1 MNIFISGAN
10 GGTGRPAVEQA
21 LAAGHKVT
29 ALVRDPAKLPITHPN
44 LKVISGDIMQLKTFV
59 NFLQGQDVVVSAIGV
74 TGGSLLNDK
83 PTTLYSQG
91 SVNLL
96 AAMEQY
102 GVTRIF
108 CISASAVEVSPELH
122 PFIRFITKY
131 VIQKLLKH
139 MYADIR
145 LMEYILRA
153 SDADWTIIRPPQLTY
168 GPLTGQYR
176 TAVNGYLK
184 NCLKISRA
192 NLAHVMVC
200 NLDNPV
206 FSRAIVE
213 VAN

>member
-1 MNIFISGAN
+1 MNVFISGAN
-10 GGTGRPAVEQA
+10 GGTGRLAVELA

-29 ALVRDPAKLPITHPN
+29 ALVRDPAKLPVRHPN
-44 LKVISGDIMQLKTFV
+44 LIVITGDIMQLETFTS
-59 NFLQGQDVVVSAIGV
+59 FLRGQDVVVSAIGV

-91 SVNLL
+91 SGNLL
-96 AAMEQY
+96 AAMKQY
-102 GVTRIF
+102 GVKRFF
-108 CISASAVEVSPELH
+108 CISASAVEVSPAI
-122 PFIRFITKY
+122 PWFIRLITKY

-145 LMEYILRA
+145 RMEDILRE
-153 SDADWTIIRPPQLTY
+153 SSADWTIIRPPQLTD
-168 GPLTGQYR
+168 GLLTGQHR

-184 NCLKISRA
+184 SCLKISRA
-192 NLAHVMVC
+192 DLAHVIIC
-200 NLDNPV
+200 NLDNPA